1 MLYGKLIKPLLF
13 SLPPEQAHHIVTATL
28 SLLGKVP
35 GGRWLL
41 HKLYA
46 TEDPSLERE
55 VFGIRFKNPVGMAAG
70 FDRYGHIYRELSAM
84 GFGFVEVGSITPKR
98 QPGNPKPRIFRLD
111 AARALL
117 NRVGICSHGLDRAV
131 AHLRQPRGE
140 AIVGCNIG
148 KNTATPCDQAP
159 ADYLKC
165 FRNLYQYADYFTINV
180 ACDPGQKAASYQTRE
195 NITKILEPLF
205 EFRRGQNQYRPILLK
220 VSPDLSDE
228 TIDLMT
234 DIMLDTPLD
243 GMVAVNATVSRE
255 GVDRLEAT
263 RIGAGVVSG
272 QPLTQRALEVVRR
285 IHTRSQGTYPI
296 IGVGGLMT
304 PDDVRA
310 MLDAGAALVQI
321 YTGYI
326 YNGPGYVREICRA
339 LLEKKAAEK
348 LIRSMKATIITIGD
362 EILIGQIVDTNS
374 ASIAR
379 HLNAAGIVVAEKES
393 VGDDRDAIVAA
404 LRRAMDGSD
413 VTILTGGLGP
423 TKDDITKRTL
433 AELFGCELVRDERVA
448 RHVRRMLES
457 RGIAYN
463 DLNRGQSLVPACCT
477 VLFNAH
483 GTAPGMWF
491 ERDGRVVVS
500 LPGVPFEMEHLMQDE
515 VMPRLKARFAL
526 RQIVHRTLIT
536 SGLAESMLAERIA
549 GWEAAL
555 PPYLHLAYLPSPDK
569 VRLRLSAYEVEGE
582 EVAHEIEAQFEKLRT
597 IIPEYILGYE
607 TATIQSVVHDLLTQ
621 RHLTLATAESCTGG
635 AIAARFTA
643 MPGASAYFRCGV
655 VSYTVEAKHDLLGV
669 SLDDIDRYGVV
680 SEPVVRAMAEG
691 MRRTAHADY
700 AVATTGVAGPAGGTP
715 ECPVGTVWMAVA
727 GPQGTVAVCRQSGS
741 DRGQIIDRASG
752 QAIALLR
759 DEILRQDTPRNE

>member
-1 MLYGKLIKPLLF
+1 
-13 SLPPEQAHHIVTATL
+13 
-28 SLLGKVP
+28 
-35 GGRWLL
+35 
-41 HKLYA
+41 
-46 TEDPSLERE
+46 
-55 VFGIRFKNPVGMAAG
+55 
-70 FDRYGHIYRELSAM
+70 
-84 GFGFVEVGSITPKR
+84 
-98 QPGNPKPRIFRLD
+98 
-111 AARALL
+111 
-117 NRVGICSHGLDRAV
+117 
-131 AHLRQPRGE
+131 
-140 AIVGCNIG
+140 
-148 KNTATPCDQAP
+148 
-159 ADYLKC
+159 
-165 FRNLYQYADYFTINV
+165 
-180 ACDPGQKAASYQTRE
+180 
-195 NITKILEPLF
+195 
-205 EFRRGQNQYRPILLK
+205 
-220 VSPDLSDE
+220 
-228 TIDLMT
+228 
-234 DIMLDTPLD
+234 
-243 GMVAVNATVSRE
+243 
-255 GVDRLEAT
+255 
-263 RIGAGVVSG
+263 
-272 QPLTQRALEVVRR
+272 
-285 IHTRSQGTYPI
+285 
-296 IGVGGLMT
+296 
-304 PDDVRA
+304 
-310 MLDAGAALVQI
+310 
-321 YTGYI
+321 
-326 YNGPGYVREICRA
+326 
-339 LLEKKAAEK
+339 
-348 LIRSMKATIITIGD
+348 MKATIITIGD

-379 HLNAAGIVVAEKES
+379 HLNAAGIVVADRFLF
-393 VGDDRDAIVAA
+393 GDDRDAIVAA

-500 LPGVPFEMEHLMQDE
+500 LPGVPFEMEHLM
-515 VMPRLKARFAL
+515 P
-526 RQIVHRTLIT
+526 